1 MISRTVADLVEK
13 NKGIKSELF
22 PDPGYEIIDNYIPE
36 DELKKIQD
44 LLILN
49 HQFPWFR
56 SHTVAWTDTVKDD
69 ITPEHLSYFGHI
81 LYGNF
86 NERDRNANTSRS
98 EYFEPLYNIL
108 MSSLQPIKSLLRIK
122 VNLYPFTETLWEH
135 APHFDWPFPHYLGVF
150 MVNDCDG
157 YTKLNDG
164 TKIDSIANRLLITD
178 GSILHSST
186 TTTNDKVRVTIGMN
200 WL

>member
-1 MISRTVADLVEK
+1 
-13 NKGIKSELF
+13 
-22 PDPGYEIIDNYIPE
+22 
-36 DELKKIQD
+36 
-44 LLILN
+44 
-49 HQFPWFR
+49 
-56 SHTVAWTDTVKDD
+56 
-69 ITPEHLSYFGHI
+69 
-81 LYGNF
+81 
-86 NERDRNANTSRS
+86 
-98 EYFEPLYNIL
+98 
-108 MSSLQPIKSLLRIK
+108 
-122 VNLYPFTETLWEH
+122 
-135 APHFDWPFPHYLGVF
+135 